1 MNDSGCDGLVT
12 DDAQGNLRLAVLI
25 GLVERAG
32 DQAGARN
39 GVVGRFEQGGVEAL
53 QVRRL
58 GLFVPRP
65 VLVKGPAE
73 VAVGLLTLQ
82 LGGGNVLPLD
92 RLEIRLDRLQVGAF
106 PCDVVDDVVSRFVV
120 ELADDLIRLLRAL
133 DEGLRRNAAGDV
145 LTGVER
151 TGDAAG
157 RTLVAVGL
165 DRTGREAVAD
175 VAAAVLNARDAA
187 DVIRRFEDRVDI
199 AVIDLAD
206 DRAFALL
213 DLARDAAAGMG
224 VRQVVDP
231 DLTGDEAVRDRAVV
245 NAYQTADVLLAVDL
259 AVEQGDV
266 LDEGRFVLVADVAE
280 QADVLLGI
288 VDLQVLDR
296 V

>member
-1 MNDSGCDGLVT
+1 M
-12 DDAQGNLRLAVLI
+12 
-25 GLVERAG
+25 
-32 DQAGARN
+32 
-39 GVVGRFEQGGVEAL
+39 
-53 QVRRL
+53 
-58 GLFVPRP
+58 
-65 VLVKGPAE
+65 
-73 VAVGLLTLQ
+73 
-82 LGGGNVLPLD
+82 
-92 RLEIRLDRLQVGAF
+92 
-106 PCDVVDDVVSRFVV
+106 
-120 ELADDLIRLLRAL
+120 
-133 DEGLRRNAAGDV
+133 
-145 LTGVER
+145 
-151 TGDAAG
+151 
-157 RTLVAVGL
+157 
-165 DRTGREAVAD
+165 AD

-266 LDEGRFVLVADVAE
+266 LDEGRVVLVADVAE

-296 V
+296 VELAVKGAEIALVLLGRDRLEALNAGHVDIGRQHEVGRAVGRVLPRAREVNKLLRGRNFVAAGRLVIGRRCTLGLVAGR